1 MNATLEK
8 FGDPATRVASY
19 DHWAVLLRPQ
29 QVTVGAMVLVC
40 TDPVTRFSALSASAF
55 ADLQQAVT
63 GIERTLAHTLH
74 PDKINY
80 LMLMMVDPDVHFHV
94 LPRYEAT
101 REFAGQAFSDSAW
114 PGPPDLR
121 AANETSEETREKL
134 IDYLREHW
142 N

>member
-1 MNATLEK
+1 
-8 FGDPATRVASY
+8 
-19 DHWAVLLRPQ
+19 
-29 QVTVGAMVLVC
+29 MVLVC
-40 TDPVTRFSALSASAF
+40 TDPVTQFSALSPEAF
-55 ADLQQAVT
+55 ADLQRAVT
-63 GIERTLAHTLH
+63 GIEHTLAQTLR

-94 LPRYEAT
+94 LPRYGAA
-101 REFAGQAFSDSAW
+101 RDFARHPFSDTAW

-121 AANETSEETREKL
+121 AVNETSEETRAEL

>member
-8 FGDPATRVASY
+8 FGDPATRLASY

-29 QVTVGAMVLVC
+29 QVTLGAMVLIC
-40 TDPVTRFSALSASAF
+40 TDPVTQFSALSADAF
-55 ADLQQAVT
+55 ADLQRAVA
-63 GIERTLAHTLH
+63 GIERTLAQTLR

-94 LPRYEAT
+94 LPRYGAP
-101 REFAGQAFSDSAW
+101 REFAKLSFSDAAW

-121 AANETSEETREKL
+121 AGNETSAETREKL